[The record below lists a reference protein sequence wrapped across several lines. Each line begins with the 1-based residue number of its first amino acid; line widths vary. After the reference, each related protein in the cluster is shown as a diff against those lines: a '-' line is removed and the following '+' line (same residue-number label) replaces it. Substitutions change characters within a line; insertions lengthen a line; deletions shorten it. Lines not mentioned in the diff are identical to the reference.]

1 MFLWLWDGTE
11 ENLFKVLFIQNNS
24 LSKSL
29 KIYRTYFIDKHDGF
43 QVFIFKTCVIRYI
56 IPSIIYL
63 FVYP

>member
-24 LSKSL
+24 LSKSQIL
-29 KIYRTYFIDKHDGF
+29 YFNIDKHDDF
-43 QVFIFKTCVIRYI
+43 QVFIFKTWVTQYI

>member
-24 LSKSL
+24 LSKSQIL
-29 KIYRTYFIDKHDGF
+29 YFNIDNHDDF